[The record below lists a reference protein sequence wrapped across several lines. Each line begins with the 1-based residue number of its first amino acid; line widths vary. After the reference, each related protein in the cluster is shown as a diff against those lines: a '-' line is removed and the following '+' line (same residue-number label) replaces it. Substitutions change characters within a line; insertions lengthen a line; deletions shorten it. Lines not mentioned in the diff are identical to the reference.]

1 MRIEIPSAR
10 AETCA
15 TSVPVR
21 RCSRHAAPEDPGQD
35 PPLPPARLDPLVDR
49 HPPNRASRVQETG
62 RHSGADGSLPAPPCR
77 PSCRLTAGDLPGLTL
92 CGVVKIVTLR
102 RAPDSRQATGN
113 GRLGGRDAVEEAF
126 MSEAIPT
133 HGLTPS
139 SQPPASGPR
148 RRSRWPR
155 ATSPHSPRRPGSPSW
170 LDRRVAPARPPSS
183 RPSRNPRRRVRAG
196 PRRNPGHPLGQ
207 TRRST

>member
-21 RCSRHAAPEDPGQD
+21 RCSRHATPEDPGQD

-62 RHSGADGSLPAPPCR
+62 RHSGAGGSLPAPPCR

-113 GRLGGRDAVEEAF
+113 DRLGGRDAAEEAF

-133 HGLTPS
+133 HGPAPS
-139 SQPPASGPR
+139 SQPPASRPVAVHADRGLPVRPR
-148 RRSRWPR
+148 RVGWVHRPGLIAALLLLGRPR
-155 ATSPHSPRRPGSPSW
+155 AG
-170 LDRRVAPARPPSS
+170 
-183 RPSRNPRRRVRAG
+183 
-196 PRRNPGHPLGQ
+196 
-207 TRRST
+207 